1 MEVLMPLHV
10 NIKINDR
17 SINAIHIG
25 RVSGNT
31 DPDSINHYLAVAGE
45 EPLFKGDWVERG
57 THFTHR
63 YGDGAEIC
71 VAKGLE
77 ALYGKQD

>member
-10 NIKINDR
+10 DIRINNR
-17 SINAIHIG
+17 LINTLHIG
-25 RVSGNT
+25 RVSGTT
-31 DPDSINHYLAVAGE
+31 DPDSINEYVIVDGE
-45 EPLFKGDWVERG
+45 KPETVSQWYEG
-57 THFTHR
+57 TDFTHR

-77 ALYGKQD
+77 ALYGKQDS